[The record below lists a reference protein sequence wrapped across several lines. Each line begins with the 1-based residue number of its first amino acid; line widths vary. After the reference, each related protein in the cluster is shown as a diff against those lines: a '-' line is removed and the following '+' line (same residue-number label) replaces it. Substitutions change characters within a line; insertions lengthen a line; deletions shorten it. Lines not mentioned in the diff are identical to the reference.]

1 MFPFSELN
9 DEEFMAMFPS
19 NYDTNEHEV
28 YFNGHWYPCQDD
40 EDDQDEDDEVYDQ
53 DDEDDEV
60 YDTCLVDYPWA

>member
-40 EDDQDEDDEVYDQ
+40 EDD
-53 DDEDDEV
+53 EV

>member
-40 EDDQDEDDEVYDQ
+40 EVYDQ
-53 DDEDDEV
+53 DDEV

>member
-1 MFPFSELN
+1 
-9 DEEFMAMFPS
+9 MFPS

-40 EDDQDEDDEVYDQ
+40 EDDEVYDQ